1 MKMNHFDKI
10 AAALP
15 AVGLDGVLL
24 TGEHNR
30 FYASGFASTG
40 ADGVALVTQKGN
52 FYFTDSRY
60 IEAVENVV
68 ENAAIGMVRRGKGY
82 VAWINEAIELTGIKR
97 VGFEDETMTVAGH
110 RLYSE
115 TLRAELLPASSFM
128 QNLRAQKDARELEC
142 LEQAQRIA
150 EKALAQIL
158 TELRP
163 GITEK
168 EVAARLQYL
177 MLHFGAEKMSFDPIV
192 AGGPNGS
199 MPHAVPTDRELR
211 SGEFVTMDFGCVY
224 RGYCSDMTRTVAIGQ
239 PTEEMK
245 KVYDTVLSAQ
255 LAGLATARAGA
266 TGAEIDG
273 AARRV
278 IEEAGYGEYFCHS
291 FGHGV
296 GVEIHESP
304 SAAPGN
310 DQSLPAGSVISA
322 EPGIYLPG
330 RFGVRI
336 EDVVVLEEGGC
347 RNITRACKQL
357 LCL

>member
-60 IEAVENVV
+60 IEAAENVV

-82 VAWINEAIELTGIKR
+82 VACINEAIELTGIKR

-115 TLRAELLPASSFM
+115 ALRAELLPASSFM
-128 QNLRAQKDARELEC
+128 QNLRARKDARELEC

-255 LAGLATARAGA
+255 LAGLAAARAGA

-278 IEEAGYGEYFCHS
+278 IEETGYGEYFCHS

-357 LCL
+357 LCI

>member
-1 MKMNHFDKI
+1 MKNLEKYRSVLTDE
-10 AAALP
+10 
-15 AVGLDGVLL
+15 VQGLLL
-24 TGEHNR
+24 TSR
-30 FYASGFASTG
+30 YSRMYAAEFDIAEGYAIVSKDG
-40 ADGVALVTQKGN
+40 AR
-52 FYFTDSRY
+52 YFTDSRY
-60 IEAVENVV
+60 IEAAENVV

-82 VAWINEAIELTGIKR
+82 VACINEAIELTGIKR

-115 TLRAELLPASSFM
+115 TLLAELLPASAFM
-128 QNLRAQKDARELEC
+128 QNLRARKDARELEC

-255 LAGLATARAGA
+255 LAGLAAARAGA

-278 IEEAGYGEYFCHS
+278 IEEAGYGEYFGHS

-322 EPGIYLPG
+322 EPGLYLPG

>member
-1 MKMNHFDKI
+1 MNHFDKI

-68 ENAAIGMVRRGKGY
+68 ENAAIGMVQRGKGY
-82 VAWINEAIELTGIKR
+82 VAWVNEAIELTGIKR

-128 QNLRAQKDARELEC
+128 QNLRARKDARELEC

-177 MLHFGAEKMSFDPIV
+177 MLHFGAEKMSFNPIV

-255 LAGLATARAGA
+255 LAGLAAARAGA

-278 IEEAGYGEYFCHS
+278 IEEAGYGEDFCHS